1 MASACSAI
9 IAMVGPTAIGK
20 TELALDIA
28 AQFSCEIIGAD
39 SMQVY
44 RYMDIG
50 TAKPSLEERN
60 RVPHHLID
68 VADPDEDY
76 SAGRYVIDAE
86 QAIRIVRRNSSIPFL
101 VGGTG
106 LYLRGLTE
114 GLTELHSGDPLVRE
128 ELKKILAEEKGRE
141 LLYDELIRVDPESAA
156 RIHPNDSQR
165 LLRALEIY
173 RTTGTPWSQHLEKE
187 QHPDRFEKILKIGLT
202 CERDVLYQRINTR
215 TKLMVEQGLEQE
227 VRMLLDRGY
236 HGRLKSMQS
245 IGYRHMV
252 NYIEGRWPLEKT
264 LELLARDTRHYAKR
278 QYTWFNKDREIRWF
292 APTQREE
299 IFRSIATYINET
311 SLTEHT

>member
-1 MASACSAI
+1 MATDRSAI
-9 IAMVGPTAIGK
+9 IALIGPTAIGK
-20 TELALDIA
+20 TELSLDIA
-28 AQFSCEIIGAD
+28 ADFSCEIIGVD

-50 TAKPSLEERN
+50 TAKPSIEERG

-76 SAGRYVIDAE
+76 SVGRYVVDAN
-86 QAIRIVRRNSSIPFL
+86 QAIHSVQHNGNIPFL

-114 GLTELHSGDPLVRE
+114 GLTELFSGDPIVRE
-128 ELKKILAEEKGRE
+128 ELKKELAENEGRQ
-141 LLYDELIRVDPESAA
+141 LLYDELVRVDPESAA

-173 RTTGTPWSQHLEKE
+173 RTTGRPWSKHLAQEEKNKSL
-187 QHPDRFEKILKIGLT
+187 QNVLKIGLT
-202 CERDVLYQRINTR
+202 CEREVLYERINTR
-215 TKLMVEQGLEQE
+215 TRLMVEQGLEQE
-227 VRMLLDRGY
+227 VRMLLDQGY
-236 HGRLKSMQS
+236 HGQLKSMQS

-252 NYIEGRWPLEKT
+252 NYIEGRWSLEKA

-278 QYTWFNKDREIRWF
+278 QYTWFNKDPEIRWL
-292 APTQREE
+292 APAQRDE
-299 IFRSIATYINET
+299 IFQCITAYVNKRI
-311 SLTEHT
+311 TEHR

>member
-1 MASACSAI
+1 MKPDRPVI
-9 IAMVGPTAIGK
+9 IALAGPTAIGK
-20 TELALDIA
+20 TELSLDIA
-28 AQFSCEIIGAD
+28 ENYSCEIIGVD

-50 TAKPSLEERN
+50 TAKPSQKERD

-68 VADPDEDY
+68 VVDPDEDY
-76 SAGRYVIDAE
+76 SVGRYVADAN
-86 QAIRIVRRNSSIPFL
+86 QAILTVQQNNRIPFL

-114 GLTELHSGDPLVRE
+114 GLTELQTGDPAVRE
-128 ELKKILAEEKGRE
+128 DLQNKLAEKGGRRDLYNE
-141 LLYDELIRVDPESAA
+141 LVRVDPESAA

-173 RTTGTPWSQHLEKE
+173 LTTGMPWSKHLEKD
-187 QHPDRFEKILKIGLT
+187 QKNDTLKNILKIGLT
-202 CERDVLYQRINTR
+202 CDRDVLFQRINTR
-215 TKLMVEQGLEQE
+215 TKLMLEQGLEQE

-252 NYIEGRWPLEKT
+252 NYISGTWSYDKT

-278 QYTWFNKDREIRWF
+278 QHTWFNKDREIRWF
-292 APTQREE
+292 QPRHREE
-299 IFRSIATYINET
+299 LFRCIATYINQT
-311 SLTEHT
+311 RG

>member
-1 MASACSAI
+1 MLPDRSVS

-20 TELALDIA
+20 TALSLEIA
-28 AQFSCEIIGAD
+28 AKYSCEIIGVD

-50 TAKPSLEERN
+50 TAKPSQEERD

-68 VADPDEDY
+68 VVDPDEDY
-76 SAGRYVIDAE
+76 SVGRYIADAA
-86 QAIRIVRRNSSIPFL
+86 QAIQTVQQNSRIPFL

-114 GLTELHSGDPLVRE
+114 GLTELQTGSPAVRE
-128 ELKKILAEEKGRE
+128 ELKKQLAEEGRQFLYNE
-141 LLYDELIRVDPESAA
+141 LVRVDPESAA

-173 RTTGTPWSQHLEKE
+173 RTSGRPWSNHIEKG
-187 QHPDRFEKILKIGLT
+187 QKNNVLKNTLKIGLT
-202 CERDVLYQRINTR
+202 CDRDVLYQRINKR
-215 TKLMVEQGLEQE
+215 TKLMIEQGLEQE
-227 VRMLLDRGY
+227 VRMLLDRGF
-236 HGRLKSMQS
+236 HAQLKSMQA

-252 NYIEGRWPLEKT
+252 NYLAGKWSLDKT

-278 QYTWFNKDREIRWF
+278 QYTWFKKDREIRWF
-292 APTQREE
+292 QPEQQDEL
-299 IFRSIATYINET
+299 FRCIAVYLNEK
-311 SLTEHT
+311 SG